1 MRGALNWS
9 MQGKDPEKKK
19 VAIYVR
25 VSTDKQEVENQER
38 QLLPFCKRSGWE
50 VHKIYRDVMSGKE
63 ESRPG
68 FVRMFKDAH
77 KKLFDIVLF
86 WDMSRFSRA
95 GMEFTIQKLSE
106 LRNLGILWHSY
117 QEQFLST
124 ADPFTRDIILAVFTS
139 VAKMEREKISQRT
152 MAGLAR
158 AKARGTKLGR
168 RSVITDG
175 QIQRVWE
182 ELEHEGTI
190 SRAAKVAPFSKGT
203 VYFIIKHSIHSREE
217 YLYVRSQMKR
227 GS

>member
-1 MRGALNWS
+1 MK
-9 MQGKDPEKKK
+9 KDDTVGRK

-38 QLLPFCKRSGWE
+38 QLIPFCEKSGWIIY
-50 VHKIYRDVMSGKE
+50 KIYRDVMSGKE
-63 ESRPG
+63 EKRPG
-68 FVRMFKDAH
+68 FERMFRDAH

-95 GMEFTIQKLSE
+95 GMEFTILKLRE

-124 ADPFTRDIILAVFTS
+124 SDPFTRDIIIAVFTS
-139 VAKMEREKISQRT
+139 VAKMEREKLSERT
-152 MAGLAR
+152 KAGLER
-158 AKARGTKLGR
+158 AKAKGVQLGR
-168 RSVITDG
+168 RCILTDS

-182 ELEHEGTI
+182 EYEHEGNI

-203 VYFIIKHSIHSREE
+203 VYFIIKHNIRSREE
-217 YLYVRSQMKR
+217 YLYVRAQMKMEPR
-227 GS
+227 KHLQEA

>member
-1 MRGALNWS
+1 MNVKDTV
-9 MQGKDPEKKK
+9 GKG

-25 VSTDKQEVENQER
+25 VSTDRQEVENQER
-38 QLLPFCKRSGWE
+38 QLIPFCEKSGWIIY
-50 VHKIYRDVMSGKE
+50 KIYRDVMSGKE
-63 ESRPG
+63 EKRPG
-68 FVRMFKDAH
+68 FEEMFRDAH

-86 WDMSRFSRA
+86 WDMSRFSRS
-95 GMEFTIQKLSE
+95 GMEFTILKLRE

-152 MAGLAR
+152 RAGLAR
-158 AKARGTKLGR
+158 AKARGVQLGR
-168 RSVITDG
+168 RCVITDA

-182 ELEHEGTI
+182 EYEHEGSI

-203 VYFIIKHSIHSREE
+203 VYALIKNNIHSWEE
-217 YLYVRSQMKR
+217 YLALRESAKE
-227 GS
+227 

>member
-1 MRGALNWS
+1 MNVNDTAG
-9 MQGKDPEKKK
+9 KK
-19 VAIYVR
+19 VAVYVR

-38 QLLPFCKRSGWE
+38 QLIPFCEKSGWDIF
-50 VHKIYRDVMSGKE
+50 KIYRDVMSGKE
-63 ESRPG
+63 EKRPG
-68 FVRMFKDAH
+68 FERMFKDAR

-86 WDMSRFSRA
+86 WDMSRFSRS
-95 GMEFTIQKLSE
+95 GMEFTILKLRE

-152 MAGLAR
+152 IAGIKR

-168 RSVITDG
+168 RCVITDG

-182 ELEHEGTI
+182 EYEHEGTI

-203 VYFIIKHSIHSREE
+203 VYKIIKNDIHSREE
-217 YLYVRSQMKR
+217 YLEFREKKKAI
-227 GS
+227 